1 LPIAPGATQISGGRM
16 RAIAEKLAGR
26 RGASLLFADV
36 GFSLDSGQGLTITG
50 PNGVGK
56 STLLRIIAG
65 LLPAEAGSFAVLD
78 DEGTDVPVVDAIHY
92 LGHRN
97 AMKRELTVSENLSFW
112 KSFHGKDADGG
123 AANGL
128 SISDAIAAV
137 ELDGIGHLPFGYLSA
152 GQQRRIALARLL
164 VAPRPLWLLDE
175 PTAALDKR
183 SDRLFGSLASAHL
196 ASGGMM
202 IAATHLPLE
211 IAGVGNLEIAPA
223 ALVSEAEAE
232 GWI

>member
-1 LPIAPGATQISGGRM
+1 M
-16 RAIAEKLAGR
+16 RAIADRLAGR
-26 RGASLLFADV
+26 RGTNLLFADV
-36 GFSLDSGQGLTITG
+36 GFSLGSGQGLTITG

-65 LLPAEAGSFAVLD
+65 LLPADAGTFTVLD
-78 DEGTDVPVVDAIHY
+78 DGGTAVPVADAIHY

-112 KSFHGKDADGG
+112 KTFHGKDAGGG

-128 SISDAIAAV
+128 SVTDAIAAV

-164 VAPRPLWLLDE
+164 VAARPLWLLDE

-183 SDRLFGSLASAHL
+183 ADKLFGELASAHL
-196 ASGGMM
+196 AQGGMM
-202 IAATHLPLE
+202 IAPTHLPLD
-211 IAGVGNLEIAPA
+211 IPGVGNLEIAPA
-223 ALVSEAEAE
+223 ALAPETEAED
-232 GWI
+232 WI